1 MEPSGTTRKTECGR
15 TSTREERAKGWI
27 LLSVSCG
34 LLCRMLLRLQVG
46 SYCVAACC
54 SWWLFMLSTY
64 GRDGSPLITGN
75 TTTMTTTTRAT
86 AVARIDTAY
95 GYGVHAWCDGSEQA
109 SMAFGESQSLHR
121 SLSLSSLSPLPLPRP
136 SSINNT
142 RRGEEG
148 RERASERARVLCV
161 RCCIPPRPSTAVT
174 LDILTILDR
183 QGRNGIV
190 TSICLF

>member
-15 TSTREERAKGWI
+15 TSTKEERAKGWI

-75 TTTMTTTTRAT
+75 TTMTTTTTMAT

-121 SLSLSSLSPLPLPRP
+121 SLSLCLLSPPPPSLDPLL
-136 SSINNT
+136 STT
-142 RRGEEG
+142 RGAGRKEG
-148 RERASERARVLCV
+148 SERASESVMCTLLYTPETLH
-161 RCCIPPRPSTAVT
+161 CCYTRYIDYFRPT
-174 LDILTILDR
+174 R
-183 QGRNGIV
+183 
-190 TSICLF
+190 

>member
-121 SLSLSSLSPLPLPRP
+121 SLSLSLLSPPPPP
-136 SSINNT
+136 ST
-142 RRGEEG
+142 LFYQQHEARGG
-148 RERASERARVLCV
+148 RKGASERASESVMCTLLYTPETLH
-161 RCCIPPRPSTAVT
+161 CCYTRYIDYFRPT
-174 LDILTILDR
+174 R
-183 QGRNGIV
+183 
-190 TSICLF
+190 

>member
-1 MEPSGTTRKTECGR
+1 MEHSGTTRKTECGR

-75 TTTMTTTTRAT
+75 TTMTTTTTRAT

-121 SLSLSSLSPLPLPRP
+121 SLSLSLLSPPSPSLDPLL
-136 SSINNT
+136 STT
-142 RRGEEG
+142 RGAGRKEG
-148 RERASERARVLCV
+148 RASERARVSCV

>member
-1 MEPSGTTRKTECGR
+1 MRKTECGR

-46 SYCVAACC
+46 TYCVAACC
-54 SWWLFMLSTY
+54 SWWPFMLSTY

-75 TTTMTTTTRAT
+75 TTMTTTTTMAT

-121 SLSLSSLSPLPLPRP
+121 SLSLSSLSPTPPP
-136 SSINNT
+136 ST
-142 RRGEEG
+142 LFYQQHEARGG
-148 RERASERARVLCV
+148 RMGASERARVLCV

-183 QGRNGIV
+183 QARNGIV

>member
-1 MEPSGTTRKTECGR
+1 
-15 TSTREERAKGWI
+15 
-27 LLSVSCG
+27 
-34 LLCRMLLRLQVG
+34 
-46 SYCVAACC
+46 
-54 SWWLFMLSTY
+54 MLSTY

-75 TTTMTTTTRAT
+75 TTMTTTTTMAT

-121 SLSLSSLSPLPLPRP
+121 SLSLSSLSPTPLPRP

-148 RERASERARVLCV
+148 RERASERECYVYVAVYPRD
-161 RCCIPPRPSTAVT
+161 PP
-174 LDILTILDR
+174 LLLH
-183 QGRNGIV
+183 
-190 TSICLF
+190 